1 MSSCK
6 EKNVTGTT
14 MFKQK
19 NCCVKSVNV
28 VDLFG
33 ISFQCN
39 SNYMQ
44 EMKEYSVLD
53 EFRSALFAI

>member
-1 MSSCK
+1 
-6 EKNVTGTT
+6 